1 MEDHVY
7 DVEIKTEAEN
17 LVFTK
22 GGEKFSLPVF
32 IQNHSSRDLFDTQSF
47 YLSYHVFSSDGE
59 TVQWDNERFRIQLV
73 KGESGTVLIESIV
86 PAKKGDYIFQVDIV
100 KESEEWYS
108 AKGMQCPFIP
118 VKVLYDGSVLF
129 DQLEEELRIQQV
141 KEAEW
146 KERLESG
153 NYDFFHPYCEL
164 NPYGRS
170 PLSAILLFHSDDETA
185 VEVDVP
191 GSTRMACVHAEFP
204 EYVSRH
210 VIPIYGLY
218 PGKTNHVKISE
229 RNRAGEVRENYVD
242 IITCELAEDFK
253 NVKLITYIKAEKLCA
268 PGLNFCYTALE
279 CKGRKM
285 AYDIHG
291 DIRWYFTE
299 TYSEAANY
307 LSSSSVWLSKQ
318 TSEFE
323 LEALIYEYNLC
334 GRIQS
339 VYYSPYGVHHDIQIT
354 SKGTIL
360 VPGNSKDIRNDILAE
375 IDLKTGKIIYKQDY
389 KELLQRTR
397 NVSVVYSNADWLHMN
412 AVLEYKDDFIV
423 SGNTQSTILRHD
435 RNGQIKWMLCDATD
449 YGTYWKQFILQP
461 VGSDFEY
468 PYNQHAMEI
477 LPDTDG
483 NPDTVD
489 ILLFDNGYSRN
500 KANHWDDEEHP
511 LYSRMVQYQINE
523 KEMTVRQVWEYGKE
537 RPELFSMWRGD
548 ADQLQNGN
556 RIGVFNVRHKNE
568 IDQKNYMEHCVVTEV
583 DSEKNVIWECYGCS
597 AAERNSYQN
606 YRIERREIY
615 DKQEKN
621 MDLDQEVK
629 VRLPGMYKEK
639 EEVQT

>member
-1 MEDHVY
+1 MEGHVY
-7 DVEIKTEAEN
+7 DVEIKTESEN

-32 IQNHSSRDLFDTQSF
+32 IKNNSSRDLFDTQSF
-47 YLSYHVFSSDGE
+47 FLSYHVFSSDGE
-59 TVQWDNERFRIQLV
+59 IVQWDNGRFSIQLV
-73 KGESGTVLIESIV
+73 KGESRTIMIESTA

-100 KESEEWYS
+100 KEREEWYS

-118 VKVLYDGSVLF
+118 VKVLYDGSVLLG
-129 DQLEEELRIQQV
+129 QLEEELRIQQV

-164 NPYGRS
+164 DPYGRS
-170 PLSAILLFHSDDETA
+170 PLSAILLFDSDDEAA

-191 GSTRMACVHAEFP
+191 GSTEMACIHAEFP

-218 PGKTNHVKISE
+218 PGKANHVKITG
-229 RNRAGEVRENYVD
+229 RNRAGEVLENYVD

-253 NVKLITYIKAEKLCA
+253 NVKLITYIKDEKLCA
-268 PGLNFCYTALE
+268 SGLNFCYTALE

-307 LSSSSVWLSKQ
+307 LSSFSVWLSKQ
-318 TSEFE
+318 TSDFE

-354 SKGTIL
+354 SKETIL
-360 VPGNSKDIRNDILAE
+360 VPGNSKGIRHDILAE

-389 KELLQRTR
+389 KDILQRTR
-397 NVSVVYSNADWLHMN
+397 NVSVVYSNADWMHMN
-412 AVLEYKDDFIV
+412 AVLEYEDDLIV

-435 RNGQIKWMLCDATD
+435 RNGQIKWMLCDPTD
-449 YGTYWKQFILQP
+449 YGTYWKKFILQP
-461 VGSDFEY
+461 VGSAFEY

-500 KANHWDDEEHP
+500 KANHWDDDEHP

-548 ADQLQNGN
+548 ADQLGNGN
-556 RIGVFNVRHKNE
+556 RIGVFNVRQKNE

-621 MDLDQEVK
+621 IDLGQEVK
-629 VRLPGMYKEK
+629 VRLPGMDKG
-639 EEVQT
+639 VQT